1 MADILAYVLKIL
13 TVFVASADELFFGIP
28 IGFGF
33 GMDPILIC
41 VLAITGGITGGVLV
55 VTLGDKIR
63 QWLLRRH
70 KKKDTEEN
78 KKPSAIQRVWEKYG
92 VVGLGLLAPLLT
104 GVPIGAAL
112 GVAFG
117 APRVKLIL
125 WLSIGTVI
133 WSILMTTAGA
143 LGLEIFETLAD

>member
-1 MADILAYVLKIL
+1 MTEILAYILKIL

-41 VLAITGGITGGVLV
+41 VLAITGGITGGILV
-55 VTLGDKIR
+55 VTLGDRLR
-63 QWLLRRH
+63 QWLLKRH
-70 KKKDTEEN
+70 KKKDSDEN

-104 GVPIGAAL
+104 GVPIGSAL
-112 GVAFG
+112 GIAFG
-117 APRVKLIL
+117 APRAKLIL
-125 WLSIGTVI
+125 WMSIGTII
-133 WSILMTTAGA
+133 WSILMVTAGT
-143 LGLEIFETLAD
+143 LGLEVFDTLAK